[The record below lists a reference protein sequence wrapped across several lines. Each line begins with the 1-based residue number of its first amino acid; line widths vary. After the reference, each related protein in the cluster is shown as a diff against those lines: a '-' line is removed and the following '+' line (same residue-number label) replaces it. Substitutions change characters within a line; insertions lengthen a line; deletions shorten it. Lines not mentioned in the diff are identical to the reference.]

1 MDKKEKTVD
10 RYSVI
15 TEKNK
20 REIVLLKG
28 LGCVYKKCPFCDY
41 YNDSSPNEAENFA
54 LNRAVLTQVTGK
66 YGKLEVIN
74 SGSVFEL
81 DLQTLALIQEICK
94 KQGIGTIHFESHYLY
109 HEKIPALRRQFSDFQ
124 LKLKLGLETFD
135 YEFRETVFKKGI
147 PEKDPALLSAEFDE
161 ANFLFGIT
169 GQSLES
175 MQRDLEMGLQYFER
189 ICVNLMCE
197 NTSPLQPDKRVIQTF
212 TDFLYPLYKEN
223 ERVDILLNN
232 TDFGVGD

>member
-1 MDKKEKTVD
+1 ME
-10 RYSVI
+10 RYSSI

-20 REIVLLKG
+20 REIVLLRG
-28 LGCVYKKCPFCDY
+28 PGCIYKKCPFCDY
-41 YNDSSPNEAENFA
+41 YSDSSPNEAENFA
-54 LNRAVLTQVTGK
+54 LNQSVLTQVTGK

-81 DLQTLALIQEICK
+81 DAQTLALIQEICLQK
-94 KQGIGTIHFESHYLY
+94 NIRVIHFESHYLY

-147 PEKDPALLSAEFDE
+147 PEKDPAVLSADFDE

-175 MQRDLEMGLQYFER
+175 MRHDLEMGLRYFER
-189 ICVNLMCE
+189 ICVNIMCE
-197 NTSPLQPDKRVIQTF
+197 NTSPLQPDRQVIQTF
-212 TDFLYPLYKEN
+212 TNVLYPLYKEN
-223 ERVDILLNN
+223 DRVDILLNN

>member
-41 YNDSSPNEAENFA
+41 YNDSSPNEEENFA
-54 LNRAVLTQVTGK
+54 LNRAVLTQVTGQ

-189 ICVNLMCE
+189 ICVNLMCK
-197 NTSPLQPDKRVIQTF
+197 NTSPLQPDRWVIQTF
-212 TDFLYPLYKEN
+212 KDSLYPLYKEN

>member
-41 YNDSSPNEAENFA
+41 YNDSSPNEEENFA
-54 LNRAVLTQVTGK
+54 LNRAVLAQVTGK

-175 MQRDLEMGLQYFER
+175 MQHDLEMGLQYFER

-212 TDFLYPLYKEN
+212 TDSLYPLYKEN

-232 TDFGVGD
+232 TDFGVGE

>member
-1 MDKKEKTVD
+1 MD

-41 YNDSSPNEAENFA
+41 YSDSSPNEEENFA
-54 LNRAVLTQVTGK
+54 LNRAVLAQVTGK

-147 PEKDPALLSAEFDE
+147 SEKDPALLSAEFDE

-197 NTSPLQPDKRVIQTF
+197 NTSPLQPDRRVIQTF
-212 TDFLYPLYKEN
+212 TDSLYPLYKEN